1 MALQQLQMLRRWISH
16 DSPDKNTDERNI
28 SILYIELIF
37 ASFLSVA
44 ASFNGAFILRLGGSN
59 ALVGLL
65 SSVPALI
72 AAIVYL
78 PSARILERKT
88 RMMPYLL
95 GSLTLARFGYVAI
108 AMLPFVLNHFLP
120 EVTAAILVVMTAFSA
135 FFSTAWS
142 PMFGDIIP
150 VRSRST
156 VISWRAILSSLT
168 IAPLVFL
175 AGRWLVSMRFPLN
188 YQLLYVFGCIGGAIS
203 IFLVSRLHLP
213 KKSLPV
219 PRLHERKAGVIKEN
233 ISMVRNNPMF
243 GRIIANTFLLSF
255 GAWMIGPLYIILYV
269 KQLGAPDSWIGLV
282 NTLSYIGVI
291 LGYWIWRRIIRRTGE
306 ARTLLI
312 ALPLVCLFPFMVALV
327 PNLTFVLFAALMINL
342 VSPGVDLSHSVIW
355 YSLLPPD
362 QQYTA
367 TALYSALI
375 NIGACIA
382 PLIGVAVA
390 NAIGIIPT
398 LLIGGTLRLMGAAM
412 FYLFPLRPAAEK
424 LTSITQT
431 SEV

>member
-1 MALQQLQMLRRWISH
+1 
-16 DSPDKNTDERNI
+16 
-28 SILYIELIF
+28 
-37 ASFLSVA
+37 
-44 ASFNGAFILRLGGSN
+44 
-59 ALVGLL
+59 
-65 SSVPALI
+65 
-72 AAIVYL
+72 VYL

-213 KKSLPV
+213 KKSLPT

-367 TALYSALI
+367 TALYSALM